1 MDFKQIEAFV
11 NVARYRSFSKAAEA
25 IYLSQPTI
33 STHINSL
40 EQELKTVLFERS
52 SKEVQLT
59 PAGAVFYKY
68 AVEMMDT
75 RDKAIQSIAEYYDRI
90 EGELRIACSTTP
102 CKYLLPKIVAGFSK
116 LYPAVNFKISGI
128 SSGQVISS
136 VLNSDAEL
144 GIVGRKMPDAR
155 LEYYE
160 FADDNLVA
168 LTPVNDK
175 FKNIKDSSLMFK
187 DLIYENFILRE
198 QSSATRQIFESALAA
213 SGYNINKL
221 KIISEVCSM
230 EAALEFVKCGLGV
243 TIISENAVKE
253 YIDLKLVRMFYIK
266 DLTLSRKI
274 YIVKSGKKT
283 LSPAAKMFEK
293 FVLSMRSSDGSS
305 QAR

>member
-11 NVARYRSFSKAAEA
+11 NVAKCRSFSKAAEA

-40 EQELKTVLFERS
+40 EAELKTVLFERS

-59 PAGAVFYKY
+59 PAGTVFYKY
-68 AVEMMDT
+68 AVDMMNT

-102 CKYLLPKIVAGFSK
+102 CKCLLPGIVAGFSK
-116 LYPAVNFKISGI
+116 LYPSVNFKISGI

-136 VLNSDAEL
+136 VLISDAEL
-144 GIVGRKMPDAR
+144 GIVGKKIPDAR

-175 FKNIKDSSLMFK
+175 FKNMEGNSLMFK
-187 DLIYENFILRE
+187 DLQCENFILRE
-198 QSSATRQIFESALAA
+198 QSSATRQIFESALIS

-221 KIISEVCSM
+221 KLISEVSSM
-230 EAALEFVKCGLGV
+230 EAALEFVKSGLGV

-266 DLTLSRKI
+266 DLALNRKI
-274 YIVKSGKKT
+274 YLVKSGKKT
-283 LSPAAKMFEK
+283 LSPAARMFEK
-293 FVLSMRSSDGSS
+293 FVLSLKSSDGSN
-305 QAR
+305 QTR